1 VTARRFV
8 ALLVLFAFAAPLA
21 ADVGPPPGKKR
32 VPVTT
37 IVEVTEELPD
47 FVFFTVSI
55 STYYGAPP
63 GPPGKDDKSD
73 KRDKGGWQTD
83 TSVSLVTIAP
93 GRPAKDT
100 GAHRSGSSLYAVP
113 KAVADKNGDY
123 AKLAQE
129 IRANKVPGAAYIG
142 FGTTQELPVSDS
154 RTAITV
160 RYRAER
166 TPSGGITFTPLDDSP
181 GGTTESPPARTVRPP
196 SHWWIAGLAASAA
209 AVLTG
214 LWLLARA
221 VSLKRRS
228 S

>member
-8 ALLVLFAFAAPLA
+8 ALVALFAFAAPLA
-21 ADVGPPPGKKR
+21 ADVGPPPGKKL

-47 FVFFTVSI
+47 FVFFTVST

-63 GPPGKDDKSD
+63 GPPGKDDKGD

-83 TSVSLVTIAP
+83 TSVSVVTIAP

-100 GAHRSGSSLYAVP
+100 GARRSGSSLYAVP
-113 KAVADKNGDY
+113 KAVADRNGDF

-129 IRANKVPGAAYIG
+129 IRANKVPGAARIG

-154 RTAITV
+154 RTALTV
-160 RYRAER
+160 HYYAAR
-166 TPSGGITFTPLDDSP
+166 TPEGGIAFTPLDGP
-181 GGTTESPPARTVRPP
+181 GERRRLADGGMVDDDDGTFPLGWVV
-196 SHWWIAGLAASAA
+196 AGGAGALALILA
-209 AVLTG
+209 G
-214 LWLLARA
+214 LWLISR
-221 VSLKRRS
+221 SRRG
-228 S
+228 